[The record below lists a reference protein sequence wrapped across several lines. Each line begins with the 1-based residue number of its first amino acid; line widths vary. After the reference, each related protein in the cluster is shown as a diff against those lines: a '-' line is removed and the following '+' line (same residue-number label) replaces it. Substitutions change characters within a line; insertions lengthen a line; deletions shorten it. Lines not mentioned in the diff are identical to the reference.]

1 MVLHLQID
9 GQPRD
14 YLRSCTT
21 GVKTH
26 EIENLFFQATKP
38 SLFLC
43 TFGHNINLSP
53 MVFEEGKGEPQG
65 AHPKST
71 YCNGSMI
78 FQRGSASFFE
88 LGPERGC
95 GVL

>member
-1 MVLHLQID
+1 MVLHFQINR
-9 GQPRD
+9 QPCNN
-14 YLRSCTT
+14 LRGCTAWIDID
-21 GVKTH
+21 

-38 SLFLC
+38 GLFLC

-53 MVFEEGKGEPQG
+53 MVFEEGNGEPRG
-65 AHPKST
+65 SHPQST

>member
-1 MVLHLQID
+1 
-9 GQPRD
+9 
-14 YLRSCTT
+14 
-21 GVKTH
+21 
-26 EIENLFFQATKP
+26 
-38 SLFLC
+38 
-43 TFGHNINLSP
+43 LSP
-53 MVFEEGKGEPQG
+53 MVFEDGKGEPRG
-65 AHPKST
+65 SHPKST